1 MAGIKIPHDAWILV
15 GDGKKAM
22 ILRNKG
28 DQVHP
33 HLVLDRFIEQEN
45 PVSGQTEGLAVPDND
60 TAGRRTAVEKTD
72 GHQLEEARFAKKMA
86 TELYRT
92 AHSQAFDN
100 LVVVAPPRILGVLR
114 EAFHP
119 EVRNRILAEVDKTL
133 TQHPVP
139 EIERILTEG

>member
-1 MAGIKIPHDAWILV
+1 
-15 GDGKKAM
+15 
-22 ILRNKG
+22 
-28 DQVHP
+28 
-33 HLVLDRFIEQEN
+33 
-45 PVSGQTEGLAVPDND
+45 
-60 TAGRRTAVEKTD
+60 
-72 GHQLEEARFAKKMA
+72 
-86 TELYRT
+86 
-92 AHSQAFDN
+92 SQAFEN

>member
-1 MAGIKIPHDAWILV
+1 MTGIKIPHDAWILV

-33 HLVLDRFIEQEN
+33 HLVLDHRIEQEN
-45 PVSGQTEGLAVPDND
+45 TVSGQAEANAVVDVD
-60 TAGRRTAVEKTD
+60 TSGRRTVVEKTD
-72 GHQLEEARFAKKMA
+72 GHQLDETRFAKKLA
-86 TELYRT
+86 DQLYKT

-100 LVVVAPPRILGVLR
+100 LIVVAPPRILGVLR

-119 EVRNRILAEVDKTL
+119 EVRNRILAEIDKTL